1 MNPDSNPSV
10 HRWQYH
16 TAEDL
21 DQSITERLRHFPRRP
36 DMFVYG
42 ARACTAL
49 AIRGWLRVYHR
60 LEVIGRDNLPP
71 DQSYV
76 LVSNHSSHLDTVV
89 LQAALPLAKLH
100 RAFSAAACDYFF
112 ERLPLIWVAAVVANA
127 LPFSREVR
135 VRQSLGLCSALLQN
149 PGNVLI
155 LFPEGTR
162 TTTGALG
169 RFKPGIG
176 LLLAGTSIPV
186 VPCLLDGAYAA
197 WPKGRAIPRP
207 SKLTLRIGVPRT
219 YPAVPPDKE
228 GALSVAADLERA
240 VAALRPRPAPDSPL
254 LPPSK

>member
-1 MNPDSNPSV
+1 MTPNSDTSV
-10 HRWQYH
+10 RWQYH

-21 DQSITERLRHFPRRP
+21 DQSLTERLRHFPRRP
-36 DMFVYG
+36 DMLVYG
-42 ARACTAL
+42 SRACAAL

-60 LEVIGRDNLPP
+60 LEIIGRENLPRE
-71 DQSYV
+71 QSFV

-89 LQAALPLAKLH
+89 LQTALPMAKLH

-155 LFPEGTR
+155 FFPEGTR
-162 TTTGALG
+162 TATGALG

-186 VPCLLDGAYAA
+186 VPCFLNGAYAA
-197 WPKGRAIPRP
+197 WPKGRTIPRP

-219 YPAVPPDKE
+219 YSAVASGKE
-228 GALSVAADLERA
+228 GALAVAADLERA
-240 VAALRPRPAPDSPL
+240 VTALRGNLVSD
-254 LPPSK
+254 PSL

>member
-1 MNPDSNPSV
+1 MIPDPETSA

-21 DQSITERLRHFPRRP
+21 DQGLTERLRHFPRRP

-42 ARACTAL
+42 ARACAAL

-60 LEVIGRDNLPP
+60 LEVIGRENLPR
-71 DQSYV
+71 DESFV
-76 LVSNHSSHLDTVV
+76 LVSNHSSHLDTVG

-112 ERLPLIWVAAVVANA
+112 ERLPLIWVAAVIANA

-135 VRQSLGLCSALLQN
+135 VRQSLGLCRALLQN

-176 LLLAGTSIPV
+176 VLLAGTSIPA
-186 VPCLLDGAYAA
+186 VPCFLEGAYAA
-197 WPKGRAIPRP
+197 WPKGRSIPRP

-219 YPAVPPDKE
+219 YPTLAPDKD

-240 VAALRPRPAPDSPL
+240 VIALRT
-254 LPPSK
+254 